1 MFKQLPTEPVI
12 TLNIPFLISEYNFTM
27 RGNPP
32 KNYVIWFSTVN
43 IRKKQI
49 ILSTAKAMNG
59 LTDRITQHALYN
71 LEVNS
76 SIWTFQDIE
85 LSTISRRNL
94 VV

>member
-1 MFKQLPTEPVI
+1 
-12 TLNIPFLISEYNFTM
+12 
-27 RGNPP
+27 
-32 KNYVIWFSTVN
+32 
-43 IRKKQI
+43 
-49 ILSTAKAMNG
+49 MNG